1 MSLHISLH
9 QTRGTMPEVQDPFES
24 QQNAKCQKSK
34 DENSVNREIA
44 TLLLNLASRT
54 QNPNCT
60 TSMKPTPSST
70 DSYSKDFEPE
80 AMDLSK
86 YSKTH
91 SSSSKSTTTP
101 TPVPQTVNHGLG
113 QNPYSLLQPSL
124 SHPLSNPSI
133 AANIGSSYLLQNLLI
148 GQIQGSTLNI
158 S

>member
-1 MSLHISLH
+1 
-9 QTRGTMPEVQDPFES
+9 MPEVQDPFES

-54 QNPNCT
+54 QNPS
-60 TSMKPTPSST
+60 SMKPTPSST
-70 DSYSKDFEPE
+70 ESYSKDFEPE

-91 SSSSKSTTTP
+91 SSSSKSLTTP
-101 TPVPQTVNHGLG
+101 APVPQSVNHGLG

-124 SHPLSNPSI
+124 PHPLTNPSI

>member
-1 MSLHISLH
+1 
-9 QTRGTMPEVQDPFES
+9 MPEVQDPFES

-54 QNPNCT
+54 QN
-60 TSMKPTPSST
+60 SSSITPSSLKQMPPST

-91 SSSSKSTTTP
+91 STSSKSITTP
-101 TPVPQTVNHGLG
+101 TPVPQTANQSLGG

-124 SHPLSNPSI
+124 PHPLSNPSL

-148 GQIQGSTLNI
+148 GQIQG
-158 S
+158 